1 MHLDCEKTVLE
12 NALAQVSR
20 GISSRSPLPIL
31 GHILMEARGDE
42 LRLTATDLNVGVQTS
57 IPVRVHEE
65 GATTCSAR
73 LLGDIVGRLPAGPA
87 SLQTAREGSLTL
99 KGGRAQ
105 FELATLPAEE
115 YPRLPTPENVP
126 TLVLPRKML
135 RAMVSRVGIAAAEV
149 DESRPVMTG
158 ILTVLEGGEITLVAT
173 DGRRLA
179 RMSAAMEESETRQAR
194 VVIPARAMHEMVKI
208 FGDGEGDVEVLVA
221 ESQVFFRVPGVQ
233 FHCRILEGSFP
244 DFNRVIPKK
253 FQRVCRLG
261 RESLAS
267 ALRRMI
273 IVAQEKDSPNL
284 VRLEFEPD
292 KLVLSANTPDLGS
305 AREEIPALLEGEA
318 LTIAFNGKFVLD
330 CLMVLDAEEVQ
341 FDLQDESHS
350 AVLRPLD
357 EPTFD
362 YVCMPVRL
370 REMVSEPAGAS
381 QG

>member
-73 LLGDIVGRLPAGPA
+73 LLAEIVGKLPSGPA
-87 SLQTAREGSLTL
+87 SMQIAREGSLTL
-99 KGGRAQ
+99 RSGRAL

-115 YPRLPTPENVP
+115 YPRLPAPENVP
-126 TLVLPRKML
+126 ALVLPRRLL
-135 RAMVSRVGIAAAEV
+135 RTMVHRVGIAAAEA

-158 ILTVLEGGEITLVAT
+158 ILAVLEPERVTLVAT

-179 RMSAAMEESETRQAR
+179 RMSAAMEESDGRQAR
-194 VVIPARAMHEMVKI
+194 VVIPARAMQEMVKI
-208 FGDGEGDVEVLVA
+208 FGDGEEEVEVLVSEA
-221 ESQVFFRVPGVQ
+221 QVFFRVPGAQ

-244 DFNRVIPKK
+244 DYNRVIPRQ
-253 FQRVCRLG
+253 FQRTCRLG
-261 RESLAS
+261 RESLANS
-267 ALRRMI
+267 LRRVI
-273 IVAQEKDSPNL
+273 IVAQEKDSPKL
-284 VRLEFEPD
+284 VRMEFTED
-292 KLVLSANTPDLGS
+292 RLVLSANTPDVGS
-305 AREEIPALLEGEA
+305 AREEISALLEGEP
-318 LTIAFNGKFVLD
+318 LTIAFNGKYVLD
-330 CLMVLDAEEVQ
+330 CLAVLDTEEVQ
-341 FDLQDESHS
+341 FDLQDDSHS

-357 EPTFD
+357 DPDFD

-370 REMVSEPAGAS
+370 RELAEAGMS
-381 QG
+381 